1 MRFAAIRF
9 TIDFFR
15 VDSAATRYP
24 LTGANELDVVRRR
37 RRVNGRVA
45 GRENS
50 SGKHGGFL
58 CSVEGGKKNFLE
70 AESEK
75 KFSRSCFS
83 NISSFDSRS
92 QIRGLK
98 ILFVDNNVEKK
109 EWII

>member
-1 MRFAAIRF
+1 M
-9 TIDFFR
+9 
-15 VDSAATRYP
+15 
-24 LTGANELDVVRRR
+24 VRRQ

-58 CSVEGGKKNFLE
+58 CSVERGKKKFLE

-83 NISSFDSRS
+83 NISSFDS
-92 QIRGLK
+92 QIKGLK
-98 ILFVDNNVEKK
+98 ILFVDNNVKKK
-109 EWII
+109 E

>member
-1 MRFAAIRF
+1 MLCR
-9 TIDFFR
+9 
-15 VDSAATRYP
+15 
-24 LTGANELDVVRRR
+24 
-37 RRVNGRVA
+37 
-45 GRENS
+45 
-50 SGKHGGFL
+50 GG
-58 CSVEGGKKNFLE
+58 EKKFLE

-109 EWII
+109 ESII

>member
-1 MRFAAIRF
+1 M
-9 TIDFFR
+9 
-15 VDSAATRYP
+15 
-24 LTGANELDVVRRR
+24 VRRQ

-58 CSVEGGKKNFLE
+58 CSVEGGKKKFLE

-98 ILFVDNNVEKK
+98 ILFVDNNVKKK

>member
-1 MRFAAIRF
+1 M
-9 TIDFFR
+9 
-15 VDSAATRYP
+15 
-24 LTGANELDVVRRR
+24 VRRQ

-50 SGKHGGFL
+50 SGKHGDFYAL
-58 CSVEGGKKNFLE
+58 SRGGKKFLE

-92 QIRGLK
+92 QITGLK
-98 ILFVDNNVEKK
+98 ILFVDNNVKKK
-109 EWII
+109 ESII